1 MRLGYIGLGSMG
13 GAMARNLAVA
23 GHDLTVYDL
32 DPARVEDLV
41 ASGAGA
47 AASGQELAGG
57 VDVLLTSLPGP
68 HQAAAAMPGLIDAL
82 SPGATWVDMTT
93 NDRELQLELA
103 RRAQARRIAVLDAP
117 VTGAID
123 GARTGNLTIFVGGS
137 GPVIEQF
144 RPYLELLGQIIPCGP
159 LGTGNVAKLVTN
171 QIWFINAAA
180 IGEALVLGKKAGVE
194 LPVLWEAMKNSVAD
208 SFVTRHDVP
217 SIFAGHYDP
226 SFTLDLCC
234 KDLGLIAAMSET
246 TQTEMPMTRQAQ
258 ERFEAARSTWLRPGR
273 TPGLQADRGRKRR
286 RSPRRRR
293 LAQTLGGLRPHR
305 RRFAFE
311 RAWPPESR
319 GALHSQ
325 SRACAWAS
333 PIISA
338 GRSR

>member
-41 ASGAGA
+41 RSGARP
-47 AASGQELAGG
+47 AASGEELAGA

-68 HQAAAAMPGLIDAL
+68 RQAAAAMPGLIDAL
-82 SPGATWVDMTT
+82 PPGATWVDMTT
-93 NDRELQLELA
+93 NDRELVLELA

-123 GARTGNLTIFVGGS
+123 AARTGNLRIFVGGR
-137 GPVIEQF
+137 GPVIEKV
-144 RPYLELLGQIIPCGP
+144 RPYLEVLGQIILCGP
-159 LGTGNVAKLVTN
+159 LGNGNVVKLVTN
-171 QIWFINAAA
+171 QIWFIDAAA

-208 SFVTRHDVP
+208 NFVTRHDVP

-234 KDLGLIAAMSET
+234 KDLGLIAAMSEA
-246 TQTEMPMTRQAQ
+246 TQTETPMTRQAQ
-258 ERFEAARSTWLRPGR
+258 DRFEAARSTFGGDQAELLVCKLIEDASGVDLRVDGDWPKHWE
-273 TPGLQADRGRKRR
+273 ARGR
-286 RSPRRRR
+286 
-293 LAQTLGGLRPHR
+293 H
-305 RRFAFE
+305 
-311 RAWPPESR
+311 
-319 GALHSQ
+319 
-325 SRACAWAS
+325 
-333 PIISA
+333 
-338 GRSR
+338 